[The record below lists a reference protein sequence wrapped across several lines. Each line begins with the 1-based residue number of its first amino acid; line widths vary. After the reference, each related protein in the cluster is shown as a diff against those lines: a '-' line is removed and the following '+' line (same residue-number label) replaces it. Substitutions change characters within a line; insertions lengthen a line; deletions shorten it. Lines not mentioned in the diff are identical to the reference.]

1 MTQRHLPPF
10 PPLHPAPLKD
20 MARSLRFVAERG
32 GRTLRDTLPIDALPR
47 PAARLA
53 DGALA
58 SVLQLSGQ
66 AQRHVSD
73 LAHRLL
79 DRDDPPP
86 PLTKPDST
94 DAEGR
99 FAAAAHDGLRA
110 ALHQLGAEDSLIRE
124 TIARRVWSEV
134 FAQGPKGSEG
144 TTAAALFTALEEAKV
159 IRETVWSEA
168 NALPLAE
175 ARRIALFAALLAMLA
190 DPADFQSRLH
200 ASVDLAL
207 ALRADIAA
215 AQDGKSL
222 ATLFDEFRDH
232 V

>member
-1 MTQRHLPPF
+1 MPQRHLPPF
-10 PPLHPAPLKD
+10 PLLDPAPLKD

-32 GRTLRDTLPIDALPR
+32 GRTLRDTLPIDALPE

-66 AQRHVSD
+66 AQRRVSD

-86 PLTKPDST
+86 PLTKPDAT
-94 DAEGR
+94 EAESR
-99 FAAAAHDGLRA
+99 FATAAHDGLRA
-110 ALHQLGAEDSLIRE
+110 ALHQLGAEDSLISE
-124 TIARRVWSEV
+124 TAVRRVWAKV
-134 FAQGPKGSEG
+134 FSQGPKGSEG
-144 TTAAALFTALEEAKV
+144 TTAATLFIALDEAQV

-168 NALPLAE
+168 TALPLAE
-175 ARRIALFAALLAMLA
+175 ARRIALFSVLLAMLA
-190 DPADFQSRLH
+190 DPADFHSRLH

-215 AQDGKSL
+215 ALDGRRL
-222 ATLFDEFRDH
+222 ASLFDEFRDH

>member
-1 MTQRHLPPF
+1 MPQRHLPPF
-10 PPLHPAPLKD
+10 PPLDPVPLKD

-32 GRTLRDTLPIDALPR
+32 GRTLRDTLPIDALPE

-58 SVLQLSGQ
+58 SVLRLGGQ
-66 AQRHVSD
+66 AQRGVSD

-86 PLTKPDST
+86 PLTGPDA
-94 DAEGR
+94 AEAESR
-99 FAAAAHDGLRA
+99 FAAAAHDGLRV
-110 ALHQLGAEDSLIRE
+110 ALRQLGAEDSLIRE
-124 TIARRVWSEV
+124 TTARHVWAAV

-144 TTAAALFTALEEAKV
+144 ATAAALFQALEAAHV
-159 IRETVWSEA
+159 IRETVWPEA
-168 NALPLAE
+168 AALPPAE
-175 ARRIALFAALLAMLA
+175 ARRIALFAVLLAMLA
-190 DPADFQSRLH
+190 DPADFHSRLH

-215 AQDGKSL
+215 APDETRL
-222 ATLFDEFRDH
+222 AALFDEFRDH